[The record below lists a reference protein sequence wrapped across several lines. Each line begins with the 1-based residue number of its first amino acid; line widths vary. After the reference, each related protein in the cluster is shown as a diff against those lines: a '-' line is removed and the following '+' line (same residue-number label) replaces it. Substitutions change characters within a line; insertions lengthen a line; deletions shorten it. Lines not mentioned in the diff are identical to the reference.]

1 MGTPRPSAL
10 WLPFAAELR
19 QARTGAGFTVERL
32 AAATG
37 ASPELLDD
45 AERARRR
52 LSRTLVTEIDA
63 VLGTGRRLARAWAA
77 ALQSEAFPHTYTDL
91 RALEVH
97 ASRIREWEVLTVPV
111 YLRTPGYARAHRPP
125 LSVGSDPDRIEG
137 WIEEQRRA
145 REALTGAGGP
155 ELHVIIDEPVL
166 SLSVGGPGIHAAQ
179 LDTLGELMDSAAVDL
194 CYVPMNT
201 LNHPGLGGSF
211 RIMDF
216 ADRPSL
222 ASVYS
227 VAGIR
232 LVAEEEDLRHFE
244 RLWERLGALS
254 RPLTWERLD
263 GFKRVPDHGT

>member
-19 QARTGAGFTVERL
+19 QARTSVGSSIERL

-45 AERARRR
+45 AERAQRR
-52 LSRTLVTEIDA
+52 LSRTVVADIDA
-63 VLGTGRRLARAWAA
+63 ALGTGRRLSRAWAA
-77 ALQSEAFPHTYTDL
+77 ALQFEAFPHTYTDL
-91 RALEVH
+91 RTLEVH
-97 ASRIREWEVLTVPV
+97 ASRIREWEVLTIPV
-111 YLRTPGYARAHRPP
+111 YLRAAGYARAHRPP
-125 LSVGSDPDRIEG
+125 LSVGSDPGRIEE

-145 REALTGAGGP
+145 REALTGADGP
-155 ELHVIIDEPVL
+155 ELQVIIDEPVL
-166 SLSVGGPGIHAAQ
+166 SLSVGGPSVHGAQ
-179 LDTLGELMDSAAVDL
+179 LDTLGELVDSAVVDMR
-194 CYVPMNT
+194 YIPMNT
-201 LNHPGLGGSF
+201 MNHPGLGGSF

-227 VAGIR
+227 IAGVR

-244 RLWERLGALS
+244 MLWERLGDLS
-254 RPLTWERLD
+254 QPLTPQRLD
-263 GFKRVPDHGT
+263 GFKRAPDEA